1 MTSSSADSTAAH
13 AGQGAPP
20 KRLIRNYLLNPKFQ
34 LKYTAMI
41 CGVALVLT
49 TGLSAVVFRNANAAR
64 DQSNAAVSQAERAFR
79 ESKTSAEVLQQNA
92 LMSAGDNPE
101 LIAQIR
107 RDLQRAETELTTKLT
122 EARHSREQ
130 IELNYARTRLTLL
143 LGGAMLVLLL
153 GLSGVVIT
161 HKVVGPVFKMKRL
174 LRTVGGGK
182 LDIRERLRKGD
193 ELEDLFEAFM
203 DMVNALRKTQSDEIA
218 QLEAA
223 IADAKSAGASESA
236 IAKLETLRDRM
247 KATLGETTSA

>member
-13 AGQGAPP
+13 AGQGSPP
-20 KRLIRNYLLNPKFQ
+20 KRRIRNYLLNPKFQ

-64 DQSNAAVSQAERAFR
+64 IQSTAAVSQAERAFR

-92 LMSAGDNPE
+92 LMNAGDNPE
-101 LIAQIR
+101 LIAQING
-107 RDLQRAETELTTKLT
+107 DLRRAESELTTKLA
-122 EARHSREQ
+122 EARHSREE
-130 IELNYARTRLTLL
+130 IERNYTRTRLTLL
-143 LGGAMLVLLL
+143 LGGALLVLLL

-174 LRTVGGGK
+174 LRKVGAGK

-203 DMVNALRKTQSDEIA
+203 DMVTALKKTQTDEIA

-223 IADAKSAGASESA
+223 IADAKTAGAPASA
-236 IAKLETLRDRM
+236 IEKLETLRDRM
-247 KATLGETTSA
+247 KATVGESASS